1 MTRQKKLRHF
11 ITACLTSILVLGT
24 SIYSQ
29 KLYDTDYRQYTILN
43 RESKEVTVQSLL
55 DETEALLKKK
65 TSNLQDCI
73 NKEDEYNN
81 SQVERFPRDCQD
93 ILREGCSESKVYKI
107 YPQGSGELDVFCD
120 QHTDG
125 GGWTVIQRR
134 YDGVIDFFRT
144 WKDYK
149 YGFGNKSGEY
159 WLGNH
164 IIYEIVQQGFYELR
178 IDMADFNSESRY
190 AVYKRFYIG
199 GETTGYQ
206 LHVEDYEGTAGD
218 SLTNHHGYQFR
229 TKDRDNSMS
238 CAATFKGAWWYKTC
252 HDSNLNGQYLNGS
265 HQSFADGINWK
276 AWHGYYYSLKATE
289 MKIRRL

>member
-1 MTRQKKLRHF
+1 MNVALICSSF
-11 ITACLTSILVLGT
+11 LVPIIGFLFDG
-24 SIYSQ
+24 
-29 KLYDTDYRQYTILN
+29 
-43 RESKEVTVQSLL
+43 
-55 DETEALLKKK
+55 
-65 TSNLQDCI
+65 
-73 NKEDEYNN
+73 N
-81 SQVERFPRDCQD
+81 SPGHVPGQGVERFPRDCQD
-93 ILREGCSESKVYKI
+93 ILWEGFTESKVYQI

-149 YGFGNKSGEY
+149 YGFGNKSDEY

-164 IIYEIVQQGFYELR
+164 RIYEIVQQGFYELR

-199 GETTGYQ
+199 DETTGYR

-218 SLTNHHGYQFR
+218 SFTNHNGAQFY
-229 TKDRDNSMS
+229 TKDRDNSIS
-238 CAATFKGAWWYKTC
+238 CALNSKGGWWYTRC
-252 HDSNLNGQYLNGS
+252 HQCNLNGMYLSGNHPS
-265 HQSFADGINWK
+265 YADGINWK
-276 AWHGYYYSLKATE
+276 AWHGYHYSLKTTE